1 MALRGL
7 FEPLINAPRWQ
18 KLALG
23 LMGLAIVGAGGYFLV
38 LSPLE
43 IRVNTL
49 RAQHQS
55 LQRELLEARA
65 AAADVAR
72 FRREAAELE
81 RRLDV
86 MKDRLPTDKEMPL
99 LFRTLTDSA
108 FQSGLLVSLF
118 QPKDGKVHDYYVEI
132 PIAISAEGGYHQLGE
147 FFERVAALTRVVT
160 VEELKVTGLTKARKP
175 VRVDVTL
182 ATYTYRPL
190 GAPPAPRSGQAGG
203 QK

>member
-1 MALRGL
+1 VALAAL
-7 FEPLINAPRWQ
+7 FEPLVNAPRWQ

-49 RAQHQS
+49 RAQHAS
-55 LQRELLEARA
+55 VQRELLEARA

-86 MKDRLPTDKEMPL
+86 LKARLPTDKEMPP

-118 QPKDGKVHDYYVEI
+118 QPKDGRVH
-132 PIAISAEGGYHQLGE
+132 E
-147 FFERVAALTRVVT
+147 FLL
-160 VEELKVTGLTKARKP
+160 ELCM
-175 VRVDVTL
+175 
-182 ATYTYRPL
+182 
-190 GAPPAPRSGQAGG
+190 
-203 QK
+203 

>member
-1 MALRGL
+1 VALPAF
-7 FEPLINAPRWQ
+7 FEPLVTAPRWQ

-23 LMGLAIVGAGGYFLV
+23 LVGLAIIGAGGYFLV

-49 RAQHQS
+49 RAQHRS
-55 LQRELLEARA
+55 VQRELAEARA
-65 AAADVAR
+65 IAADVAR

-86 MKDRLPTDKEMPL
+86 MKTRLPTDKEMPP

-118 QPKDGKVHDYYVEI
+118 QPKDGKVHDFYVEI
-132 PIAISAEGGYHQLGE
+132 PIVISAEGGYHQLGE
-147 FFERVAALTRVVT
+147 FFERVAALSRVVT
-160 VEELKVTGLTKARKP
+160 VEELKVIGLSKARQP
-175 VRVDVTL
+175 ARVDVTL
-182 ATYTYRPL
+182 ATYTYRPV
-190 GAPPAPRSGQAGG
+190 GAPPAPKPGPAGG

>member
-1 MALRGL
+1 MALPT
-7 FEPLINAPRWQ
+7 FFDPLVNAPRWQ

-23 LMGLAIVGAGGYFLV
+23 LMGLAVVGAGGYFLL

-43 IRVNTL
+43 TKVNTL

-55 LQRELLEARA
+55 VHRELQEARV

-81 RRLDV
+81 RRLEV
-86 MKDRLPTDKEMPL
+86 MKTRLPTEREMPP

-132 PIAISAEGGYHQLGE
+132 PIVISAEGGYHQLGR
-147 FFERVAALTRVVT
+147 FFEKVAALPRVVT
-160 VEELKVTGLTKARKP
+160 VDELKVTGLSKARKP

-182 ATYTYRPL
+182 ATYTYRPV
-190 GAPPAPRSGQAGG
+190 GAPPAPKSGQAGG